1 VGRNSGGERR
11 KTARV
16 CGRAVALSAERRLS
30 CFYFAYFAHLGAF
43 VAYFSLWLE
52 ARGYSPGE
60 IASVLALPTLLRI
73 AVPSLWGWLADRASA
88 RLPGGQPALVAVLCA
103 LAAASFAMLTQAGDL
118 HAVFAWVALT
128 ALFTSGVLPLVDS
141 MALTSLGARPGAYG
155 PVRLWGSVG
164 FIASV
169 LATGTW
175 LDWAPVTVLLP
186 LVAALMFL
194 ASTSALA
201 LPRMQPSAIGASAQ
215 GVLHVLGEPR
225 VAAFFAACFCMTV
238 AHGALYAFYSIYLV
252 DTGYS
257 RTMVG
262 VLWTLGVLA
271 EIGVFVALPALFR
284 RYSLRAILLASF
296 AAAALR
302 FVAIGWGV
310 ESLALLALAQLLH
323 GLTFGAY
330 HAAAIAAV
338 HRLFGGSLAV
348 RGQALYSSFSYGLGG
363 AAGLLL
369 AGWSW
374 GALGPGFT
382 FTISAAF
389 GLAGALLVAWKFRI

>member
-1 VGRNSGGERR
+1 VGSDSRRERR
-11 KTARV
+11 KAARV
-16 CGRAVALSAERRLS
+16 GRRAVALSVALRLS
-30 CFYFAYFAHLGAF
+30 GFYFAYFAHLGAF

-52 ARGYSPGE
+52 ARGYSPAE
-60 IASVLALPTLLRI
+60 IALVLALPTLLRI
-73 AVPSLWGWLADRASA
+73 AVPSLWGWLADSASA

-103 LAAASFAMLTQAGDL
+103 LAAASFAMLTQAADL

-128 ALFTSGVLPLVDS
+128 ALFTSGVLPLVEA
-141 MALTSLGARPGAYG
+141 MALASLGARPGAYG

-164 FIASV
+164 FVASV
-169 LATGTW
+169 LATGAW

-194 ASTSALA
+194 ASMSALA
-201 LPRMQPSAIGASAQ
+201 LPRIQPGAIGAGAQ
-215 GVLHVLGEPR
+215 GVLHVLREPR

-271 EIGVFVALPALFR
+271 EIALFLALPVLFR
-284 RYSLRAILLASF
+284 RFSLRAILLASF
-296 AAAALR
+296 TAAAVR
-302 FVAIGWGV
+302 FAVIGWGV
-310 ESLALLALAQLLH
+310 DSLVILGVAQLLH
-323 GLTFGAY
+323 ALTFGAY
-330 HAAAIAAV
+330 HAAAVAAV
-338 HRLFGGSLAV
+338 HRLFGGALAV
-348 RGQALYSSFSYGLGG
+348 RGQALYSSLSYGLGG

-374 GALGPGFT
+374 GVFGPEITFAISSGF
-382 FTISAAF
+382 
-389 GLAGALLVAWKFRI
+389 GVAGALLVTWKFRI